1 MKEMYYLSKG
11 ITALCCL
18 LALYFAS
25 HFWMGSQEDWDHALQ
40 ESATDFF
47 LARFAFTLIVGL
59 VCLLLSVFVDWLF
72 RKSVPRSRTSV
83 GIEFLLIVLG
93 SLAFVGAAMWN

>member
-1 MKEMYYLSKG
+1 MKGMYWSSKL
-11 ITALCCL
+11 ITALS
-18 LALYFAS
+18 AVFVLYFAS
-25 HFWMGSQEDWDHALQ
+25 HFWMGSKEDWDHAIQ

-83 GIEFLLIVLG
+83 GIELLLIVLG
-93 SLAFVGAAMWN
+93 SIAFVGAAMWN